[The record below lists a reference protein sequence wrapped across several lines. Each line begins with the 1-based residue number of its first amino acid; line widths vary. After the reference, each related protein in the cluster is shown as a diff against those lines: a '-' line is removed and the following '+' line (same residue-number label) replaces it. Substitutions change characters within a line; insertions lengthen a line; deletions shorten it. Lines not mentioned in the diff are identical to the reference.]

1 MTEARN
7 RYLERLTADNA
18 ALLMIDHQTGTMLG
32 VQDIKLSDFRS
43 NVLALASAGKVHKL
57 PTVLTASYAEGPNG
71 PLMPELLEM
80 FPEAPVIYRPG
91 PINSWDDPEFVKA
104 VEATGRRKLVMAGVT
119 TDVCLMFPAISAL
132 AAGYDVYAVYDASG
146 CWDQMSEMCSII
158 RLTQAG
164 AICCN
169 WAVIAAELQSDW
181 RRPTAQGTLDQVFGG
196 HLPFYGFLKNNQDF
210 MKGGARLPRQS
221 S

>member
-1 MTEARN
+1 MGD
-7 RYLERLTADNA
+7 RYREFLTADNA
-18 ALLMIDHQTGTMLG
+18 AMLLIDHQTGTMLG

-43 NVLALASAGKVHKL
+43 NVLALANVAKVHGL

-80 FPEAPVIYRPG
+80 FPDAQPVYRPG
-91 PINSWDDPEFVKA
+91 PINAWDDPTFVAA
-104 VEATGRRKLVMAGVT
+104 VEATGRKKLVMAGVT
-119 TDVCLMFPAISAL
+119 TDVCLMFPALSAL

-146 CWDQMSEMCSII
+146 CWDQMSELCSLI

-169 WAVIAAELQSDW
+169 WAVVAAELQRDW
-181 RRPTAQGTLDQVFGG
+181 RRPTAPGTLEQVFKA
-196 HLPFYGFLKNNQDF
+196 HLPFYGMLANNQA
-210 MKGGARLPRQS
+210 GYRPAQEG
-221 S
+221 